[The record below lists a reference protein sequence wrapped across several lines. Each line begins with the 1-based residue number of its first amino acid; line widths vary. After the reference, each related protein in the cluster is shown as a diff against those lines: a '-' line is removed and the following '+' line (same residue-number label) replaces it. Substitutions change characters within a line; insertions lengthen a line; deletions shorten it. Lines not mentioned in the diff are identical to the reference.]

1 MITRDNKLAFKIKEC
16 LHSYL
21 KHIPC
26 TEPSPGHDALK
37 TFSEQFYT
45 WGIHYLIL
53 FEQDGLKGFLPKK
66 KKKCVLCGSEEYH
79 HVVSPRA
86 STFFGVWIDVLI
98 CVNRVQPSNK
108 LLFPNKTTNSLREV
122 FFPINFLFETENGV
136 KLRSRYLF
144 FLVVI
149 RLMAFMFVV
158 MDSEGDFF
166 SRRQSTSLTCIPWT
180 AWSCK
185 NYEQGDRK
193 LSLFLENYFS
203 FFVHLSVGC
212 LFHVLVISEIFLG
225 GWVGGWVT
233 ECWCVRC
240 DVWFTT
246 HSSHVFVPTCIY
258 DIQ

>member
-1 MITRDNKLAFKIKEC
+1 M
-16 LHSYL
+16 
-21 KHIPC
+21 
-26 TEPSPGHDALK
+26 G
-37 TFSEQFYT
+37 
-45 WGIHYLIL
+45 W
-53 FEQDGLKGFLPKK
+53 KGFCQKR

-86 STFFGVWIDVLI
+86 STFFGVRIDVLI

-193 LSLFLENYFS
+193 LSLFPENYFS

-212 LFHVLVISEIFLG
+212 LFHVLVISKIFLG
-225 GWVGGWVT
+225 GWVGYGMLVCAMWRMVY
-233 ECWCVRC
+233 
-240 DVWFTT
+240 
-246 HSSHVFVPTCIY
+246 HSLSSCIRSYVYIRHSIVPASLKIY
-258 DIQ
+258 DFKFN

>member
-1 MITRDNKLAFKIKEC
+1 M
-16 LHSYL
+16 
-21 KHIPC
+21 
-26 TEPSPGHDALK
+26 
-37 TFSEQFYT
+37 
-45 WGIHYLIL
+45 
-53 FEQDGLKGFLPKK
+53 
-66 KKKCVLCGSEEYH
+66 
-79 HVVSPRA
+79 
-86 STFFGVWIDVLI
+86 
-98 CVNRVQPSNK
+98 
-108 LLFPNKTTNSLREV
+108 
-122 FFPINFLFETENGV
+122 
-136 KLRSRYLF
+136 RSRYLF

-212 LFHVLVISEIFLG
+212 LFHVLVISEIFFFG
-225 GWVGGWVT
+225 GWVVGWVT

-246 HSSHVFVPTCIY
+246 HSSHVFVHTCIN

>member
-1 MITRDNKLAFKIKEC
+1 M
-16 LHSYL
+16 
-21 KHIPC
+21 
-26 TEPSPGHDALK
+26 
-37 TFSEQFYT
+37 
-45 WGIHYLIL
+45 
-53 FEQDGLKGFLPKK
+53 
-66 KKKCVLCGSEEYH
+66 
-79 HVVSPRA
+79 SPRA
-86 STFFGVWIDVLI
+86 STFFGVRIDVLI

-212 LFHVLVISEIFLG
+212 LFHVLVISEIFFLVDGWLG
-225 GWVGGWVT
+225 GLRNVGV
-233 ECWCVRC
+233 C
-240 DVWFTT
+240 DVTYGLPLAQLMYSFI
-246 HSSHVFVPTCIY
+246 IY

>member
-1 MITRDNKLAFKIKEC
+1 M
-16 LHSYL
+16 
-21 KHIPC
+21 
-26 TEPSPGHDALK
+26 
-37 TFSEQFYT
+37 
-45 WGIHYLIL
+45 
-53 FEQDGLKGFLPKK
+53 
-66 KKKCVLCGSEEYH
+66 CGSEEYH

-86 STFFGVWIDVLI
+86 STFFGVRIDVLI

-122 FFPINFLFETENGV
+122 FFSINFLFETENGV

-144 FLVVI
+144 FFVVI

-212 LFHVLVISEIFLG
+212 LFHVLVISEIFFWWL
-225 GWVGGWVT
+225 GGWVT

-240 DVWFTT
+240 DVWFIT
-246 HSSHVFVPTCIY
+246 HSSHVFVHTCIY

>member
-1 MITRDNKLAFKIKEC
+1 M
-16 LHSYL
+16 
-21 KHIPC
+21 
-26 TEPSPGHDALK
+26 G
-37 TFSEQFYT
+37 
-45 WGIHYLIL
+45 W
-53 FEQDGLKGFLPKK
+53 KGFCQKE
-66 KKKCVLCGSEEYH
+66 KKCVLCGSEEYH

-86 STFFGVWIDVLI
+86 STFFGVRIDVLI

-108 LLFPNKTTNSLREV
+108 LLFPNKTTNSLGEV
-122 FFPINFLFETENGV
+122 FFSINFLFETENGV

-193 LSLFLENYFS
+193 LSLFQENYFS
-203 FFVHLSVGC
+203 FFVHLALDVY
-212 LFHVLVISEIFLG
+212 FMFWWFQRFFLVV
-225 GWVGGWVT
+225 GWVGYGMLVCAMWRMVYHSLSSCIRSYMYIYT
-233 ECWCVRC
+233 TFNSSSLFKNI
-240 DVWFTT
+240 WF
-246 HSSHVFVPTCIY
+246 
-258 DIQ
+258 

>member
-1 MITRDNKLAFKIKEC
+1 MWIEFNLPINFYFPIKRRI
-16 LHSYL
+16 LW
-21 KHIPC
+21 K
-26 TEPSPGHDALK
+26 K
-37 TFSEQFYT
+37 FFS
-45 WGIHYLIL
+45 
-53 FEQDGLKGFLPKK
+53 
-66 KKKCVLCGSEEYH
+66 
-79 HVVSPRA
+79 
-86 STFFGVWIDVLI
+86 
-98 CVNRVQPSNK
+98 
-108 LLFPNKTTNSLREV
+108 
-122 FFPINFLFETENGV
+122 INFLFETENGV

-212 LFHVLVISEIFLG
+212 LFHVLVISEIFFLVV
-225 GWVGGWVT
+225 GWVGYGMLVCAIWRMVYRSLKS
-233 ECWCVRC
+233 CIRSYMYKR
-240 DVWFTT
+240 
-246 HSSHVFVPTCIY
+246 HSIVPASLKIY
-258 DIQ
+258 DFKFNHKW

>member
-1 MITRDNKLAFKIKEC
+1 MWIEFNLPINFYFPIKRRILWE
-16 LHSYL
+16 
-21 KHIPC
+21 KFF
-26 TEPSPGHDALK
+26 
-37 TFSEQFYT
+37 FS
-45 WGIHYLIL
+45 
-53 FEQDGLKGFLPKK
+53 
-66 KKKCVLCGSEEYH
+66 
-79 HVVSPRA
+79 
-86 STFFGVWIDVLI
+86 
-98 CVNRVQPSNK
+98 
-108 LLFPNKTTNSLREV
+108 
-122 FFPINFLFETENGV
+122 INFLFETENGV

-212 LFHVLVISEIFLG
+212 LFHVLVISEIFFLVD
-225 GWVGGWVT
+225 GWVGGLRNVG
-233 ECWCVRC
+233 VC
-240 DVWFTT
+240 DMTYGLPLAQLMYSFIHVYTTFNSSSLFKNIWF
-246 HSSHVFVPTCIY
+246 
-258 DIQ
+258 